1 MCVSSDGGGPLLSIA
16 SDYVQY
22 GLTISPTSPSPSTTI
37 ISGGDV
43 VTMDGTRRVLVGGSV
58 AFTDEIIVGVGATAE
73 LRASYPDATVVD
85 ATNCVVT
92 PGMVNAHQHF
102 TGDPLVRCCI
112 PDLIASGESIFM
124 WAVPIHAE
132 HSADDDEVS
141 ATVAAVE
148 CVRNGVTTVVEAG
161 TVAHP
166 HRVAAAMS
174 TVGIRGTIGTWGWD
188 IEQGPFVGTVDEVL
202 DRQRAVVEAHPAGG
216 LVEGWVTLV
225 GHDLA
230 SDELLAG
237 ASDLARKLHTSMT
250 MHLSPTS
257 SDPERYLAR
266 TGRRPVVHLDHLGVL
281 GPHLLLA
288 HGVWLDDDEIE
299 LVLSSRTAIA
309 YCPWAYL
316 RLGQGVT
323 RAGRHA
329 DIVER
334 GGRVAL
340 GCDAT
345 NARDIADILR
355 TAALA
360 AGIARDTRLEP
371 QRFGAHQ
378 AFELATIAGAEAI
391 GMADRIGSL
400 EVGKQADV
408 VVHDATD
415 SGWTPRG
422 DIARQLVWGTDG
434 RSVRDVF
441 VAGRPV
447 VREGRC
453 ATVDV
458 EALRGEAQ
466 SRQRSL
472 LDRAGLTVP
481 HAWPHIDAR

>member
-1 MCVSSDGGGPLLSIA
+1 
-16 SDYVQY
+16 VQY
-22 GLTISPTSPSPSTTI
+22 GLTISPTADATTI
-37 ISGGDV
+37 IAGGDV

-58 AFTDEIIVGVGATAE
+58 VVADGSIAAVGTTTD
-73 LRASYPDATVVD
+73 LRAAYPHAVVVD
-85 ATNCVVT
+85 ATDCVVT
-92 PGMVNAHQHF
+92 PGMVNAHQHL
-102 TGDPLVRCCI
+102 TGDPLVRSCI
-112 PDLIASGESIFM
+112 PDLIPSGKSIFE

-132 HSADDDEVS
+132 HTADDDEVS

-166 HRVAAAMS
+166 DRVAAAMNA
-174 TVGIRGTIGTWGWD
+174 VGIRGTVGTWGWD
-188 IEQGPFVGTVDEVL
+188 IEEGPFVGSVGEVL
-202 DRQRAVVEAHPAGG
+202 ERQRAVVEAHPAGG

-237 ASDLARKLHTSMT
+237 ASDLARKLRTSMT

-266 TGRRPVVHLDHLGVL
+266 TGRRPVVHLDRLGVL

-288 HGVWLDDDEIE
+288 HGVWLDDEEIE
-299 LVLSSRTAIA
+299 LILSSRTAIA

-340 GCDAT
+340 GCDAA
-345 NARDIADILR
+345 NAGDVADILR

-400 EVGKQADV
+400 EVGKQADI

-415 SGWTPRG
+415 HGWTPRG
-422 DIARQLVWGTDG
+422 DVAMQLVWGTDG

-441 VAGRPV
+441 IAGRQV
-447 VREGRC
+447 VRDGRC
-453 ATVDV
+453 TAVDV
-458 EALRGEAQ
+458 GALRAEAQ
-466 SRQRSL
+466 ARQRSL

-481 HAWPHIDAR
+481 HVWPHVDAR

>member
-1 MCVSSDGGGPLLSIA
+1 M
-16 SDYVQY
+16 QY
-22 GLTISPTSPSPSTTI
+22 GLTISPTADATTI
-37 ISGGDV
+37 IAGGDV

-58 AFTDEIIVGVGATAE
+58 VVADGSIAAVGTTTD
-73 LRASYPDATVVD
+73 LRAAYPHAVVVD
-85 ATNCVVT
+85 ATDCVVT
-92 PGMVNAHQHF
+92 PGMVNAHQHL
-102 TGDPLVRCCI
+102 TGDPLVRSCI
-112 PDLIASGESIFM
+112 PDLIPSGKSIFE

-132 HSADDDEVS
+132 HTADDDEVS

-166 HRVAAAMS
+166 DRVAAAMNA
-174 TVGIRGTIGTWGWD
+174 VAIRGTVGTWGWD
-188 IEQGPFVGTVDEVL
+188 IEEGPFVGSVGEVL
-202 DRQRAVVEAHPAGG
+202 ERQRAVVEAHPAGG

-237 ASDLARKLHTSMT
+237 ASDLARKLRTSMT

-266 TGRRPVVHLDHLGVL
+266 TGRRPVVHLDRLGVL

-288 HGVWLDDDEIE
+288 HGVWLDDEEIE
-299 LVLSSRTAIA
+299 LILSSRTAIA

-340 GCDAT
+340 GCDAA
-345 NARDIADILR
+345 NAGDADILR

-400 EVGKQADV
+400 EVGKQADI

-415 SGWTPRG
+415 HGWTPRG
-422 DIARQLVWGTDG
+422 DVAMQLVWGTDG

-441 VAGRPV
+441 IAGRQV
-447 VREGRC
+447 VRDGRC
-453 ATVDV
+453 TTVDV
-458 EALRGEAQ
+458 GALRAEAQ
-466 SRQRSL
+466 ARQRSL

-481 HAWPHIDAR
+481 HVWPHVDAR